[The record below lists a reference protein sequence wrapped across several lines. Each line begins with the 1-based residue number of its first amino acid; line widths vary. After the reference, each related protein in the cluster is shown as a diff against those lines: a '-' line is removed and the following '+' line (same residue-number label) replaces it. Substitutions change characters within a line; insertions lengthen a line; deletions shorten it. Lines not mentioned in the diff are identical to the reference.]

1 MTAIPTKTDAHIRR
15 AELEAVL
22 AYLASRPWPDGVNE
36 ARAHYDSLGDPIAQ
50 DIQIEPLTIERAG
63 AQLLTPPGCDGERA
77 MLYLHGGGYVFGSPK
92 SHGGLAA
99 ELARAARCPVLLLDY
114 RRAPEHP
121 FPAAVEDATA
131 AYHWL
136 LERGFAAPRIAI
148 AGDSAGGGL
157 VLCTLVHGRNRIG
170 GALPLPGAVVCV
182 SPWVDLEATGESY
195 RTREG
200 IDPLV
205 QRKVVNE
212 VTRHYLN
219 GADPRTPTASPIHA
233 DLTGF
238 PPLLVQIGEREIL
251 YSDAEAL
258 ANKARALGLDVTFE
272 EWPDMVHVWHLHYPR
287 LSTGRE
293 AIERIG
299 QFVREHTGGRA

>member
-1 MTAIPTKTDAHIRR
+1 MVTDMMTTTNAATRR

-22 AYLASRPWPDGVNE
+22 AYLDSRPWPDGVDA

-50 DIQIEPLTIERAG
+50 DIQIEPLTIEQAG
-63 AQLLTPPGCDGERA
+63 AQLLTPPACDRERA
-77 MLYLHGGGYVFGSPK
+77 MLYLHGGGYVFGSLK
-92 SHGGLAA
+92 SHAGMAG
-99 ELARAARCPVLLLDY
+99 EVARAARCQVLQLDY

-121 FPAAVEDATA
+121 FPAALEDATA
-131 AYHWL
+131 AYRWL
-136 LERGFAAPRIAI
+136 LERGFAARNIAI

-157 VLCTLVHGRNRIG
+157 VLCTLVNCKDHE
-170 GALPLPGAVVCV
+170 LPLAGAAVCL
-182 SPWVDLEATGESY
+182 SPWVDLELTGESY
-195 RTREG
+195 RTREHV
-200 IDPLV
+200 DPLV

-212 VTRHYLN
+212 VTQHYLN

-238 PPLLVQIGEREIL
+238 PPLLIQVGEREVL
-251 YSDAEAL
+251 YSDSEAL
-258 ANKARALGLDVTFE
+258 ANKANALGLDVTFE

-299 QFVREHTGGRA
+299 QFVRDKTGGRA